1 MSDIT
6 RVVELEDG
14 SMLGKLEIVKIE
26 ELLDNIDV

>member
-1 MSDIT
+1 MSDII

-14 SMLGKLEIVKIE
+14 SMLGKLEIVRIE